1 MKKVFLVGCIL
12 FLCGCSSLSEEN
24 IDALNNNVE
33 IEFLTKEPNFDKITI
48 SYFID
53 NTRPYSLNSYTF
65 SYDENGDPLP
75 LKITLENYTSKII
88 DGEAFRENHSPAE
101 LSVKLYVNGQ
111 LILEDASKGT
121 AETFATVK
129 FNYTIPD

>member
-1 MKKVFLVGCIL
+1 MKKIVFIFSVL
-12 FLCGCSSLSEEN
+12 FLIACSSDPDKN
-24 IDALNNNVE
+24 IDSENNLVE
-33 IEFLTKEPNFDKITI
+33 LEFFTKEPNFDKITI
-48 SYFID
+48 SYFI
-53 NTRPYSLNSYTF
+53 NKTIPYSLNSYSF
-65 SYDENGDPLP
+65 SYDLDENPLP
-75 LKITLENYTSKII
+75 IKITLDNYTAKII

>member
-1 MKKVFLVGCIL
+1 LKKVFLVGCIL
-12 FLCGCSSLSEEN
+12 FIFGCSSLSDEN
-24 IDALNNNVE
+24 IDALNNNIE

-53 NTRPYSLNSYTF
+53 KTRPYSLNSYTF
-65 SYDENGDPLP
+65 SYNENGDPLP
-75 LKITLENYTSKII
+75 LTITLDNYTSRII